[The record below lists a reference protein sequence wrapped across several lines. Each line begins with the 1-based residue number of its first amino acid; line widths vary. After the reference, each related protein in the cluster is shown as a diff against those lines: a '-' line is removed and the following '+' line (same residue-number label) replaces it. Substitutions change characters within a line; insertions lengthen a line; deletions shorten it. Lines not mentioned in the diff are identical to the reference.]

1 MIGTDA
7 RPPLLLVT
15 DPAFAEGVILEVIDR
30 VARAVPA
37 GSFAVQLRDKSR
49 DAAALLP
56 FGLRLRAWTKERRV
70 ALVVN
75 GDPAL
80 ARRLGADGVHL
91 PGGMH
96 DVADARRVAAA
107 AWVSVAAHDD
117 ADVERARELG
127 ADAALVSPIFTTPG
141 KGEARGE
148 VALRHARA
156 IAGGAMAVY
165 ALGGVDQSRA
175 GLCRDAGADGVAVI
189 RSLLASADPA
199 AEARA
204 IVGAFLD
211 SSRPPELRAVGGPH
225 GRLVGPGRED

>member
-1 MIGTDA
+1 
-7 RPPLLLVT
+7 
-15 DPAFAEGVILEVIDR
+15 
-30 VARAVPA
+30 
-37 GSFAVQLRDKSR
+37 
-49 DAAALLP
+49 
-56 FGLRLRAWTKERRV
+56 
-70 ALVVN
+70 
-75 GDPAL
+75 
-80 ARRLGADGVHL
+80 
-91 PGGMH
+91 MH

>member
-75 GDPAL
+75 GDPPPTTTPTSSERGSSEPTPRWSAPSS
-80 ARRLGADGVHL
+80 RR
-91 PGGMH
+91 
-96 DVADARRVAAA
+96 
-107 AWVSVAAHDD
+107 
-117 ADVERARELG
+117 RARARPG
-127 ADAALVSPIFTTPG
+127 ARSRFATR
-141 KGEARGE
+141 AR
-148 VALRHARA
+148 
-156 IAGGAMAVY
+156 
-165 ALGGVDQSRA
+165 S
-175 GLCRDAGADGVAVI
+175 
-189 RSLLASADPA
+189 PA
-199 AEARA
+199 APWPCTRSAA
-204 IVGAFLD
+204 
-211 SSRPPELRAVGGPH
+211 STRAVRDSAAMQARTAWP
-225 GRLVGPGRED
+225 